1 MGQKVNPISFRLGF
15 NRDWDSKWFAEKD
28 YAIWLL
34 EDLKIRKMVKARL
47 QHSGLSRIVVER
59 TAKRIRVVVFSA
71 RPGIAIGRKG
81 LEVERLTAD
90 LQQLAGKEVKLDI
103 IEERKPDLSAVL
115 VSESVANQL
124 ERRISYRRVVKKA
137 IQAVMGAGAKGTRVQ
152 VGGRLGGSEIARLEW
167 QKAGSVP
174 LHTMKA
180 DIDFARATAFTTH
193 GTIGVK
199 VWIYKGE
206 LHEIPNLEAAALA
219 QEKAQGADGEKPSR
233 REPSFGD
240 PGDPGRGGAR
250 RPRQGNS
257 PDRKRFS
264 APRKRTAPPAAVG
277 ASTAVSAQ
285 AAPANVAPVVAVPV
299 APEAAK

>member
-1 MGQKVNPISFRLGF
+1 MGQKVNPISFRLGI
-15 NRDWDSKWFAEKD
+15 NRDWDSRWYAEKE
-28 YAIWLL
+28 YAVWLL

-137 IQAVMGAGAKGTRVQ
+137 VQAVMGAGGKGVRVQ
-152 VGGRLGGSEIARLEW
+152 VGGRLGGSEIARVEW

-174 LHTMKA
+174 LHTVKA

-199 VWIYKGE
+199 VWIHRGE
-206 LHEIPNLEAAALA
+206 
-219 QEKAQGADGEKPSR
+219 
-233 REPSFGD
+233 
-240 PGDPGRGGAR
+240 
-250 RPRQGNS
+250 
-257 PDRKRFS
+257 
-264 APRKRTAPPAAVG
+264 
-277 ASTAVSAQ
+277 
-285 AAPANVAPVVAVPV
+285 
-299 APEAAK
+299 